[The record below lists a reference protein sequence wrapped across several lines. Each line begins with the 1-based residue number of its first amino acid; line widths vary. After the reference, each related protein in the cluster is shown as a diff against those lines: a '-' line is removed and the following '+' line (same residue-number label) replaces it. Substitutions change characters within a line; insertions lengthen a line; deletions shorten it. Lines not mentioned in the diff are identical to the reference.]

1 MLSLVLFPCPNPLS
15 LSLSSSHSVIRL
27 DGDVH
32 FRNLLEEAFETTQV
46 AAFCVPKIMK
56 G

>member
-1 MLSLVLFPCPNPLS
+1 MLSLVLFPCPTPL
-15 LSLSSSHSVIRL
+15 SSHSVIRL

-46 AAFCVPKIMK
+46 AAFCVLKIMK